1 MNTRYELNMDVP
13 PREAIRLMYVSKSR
27 FGGDWNSVPHT
38 HSCTEVFYCVDGR
51 GQFNVEG
58 KMLDVAPDDMVIV
71 NPRTLHTELSYQACP
86 LEYIVLGIEGVEILF
101 NQRDQGYT
109 MVKCGAMREDMLG
122 LTKMLLREI
131 DAREDGCEMVC
142 QDLTEVLL
150 VKLVRTASLSLRVST
165 PPAESKECAAAKRY
179 IDENYSRTI
188 TLDSLAE
195 IAHVNKYYLSHSF
208 KREYGTSP
216 IDYLMKRRIH
226 QQADILR
233 DRGIPQQASL
243 GQQVGRH
250 IGDGVLLHMVDAV
263 LVVEQQQQ
271 QAPIGTAQAFGHG
284 GQPVQAFTAQ
294 QQVAQRLFPG
304 HRGHALHG
312 VLHLG
317 GLLRLAAPRPQL
329 GAGLLQNG
337 QDLRFIAG
345 LQDIMPDA
353 KLHGLAG
360 ILIIAVVGQHY
371 KHRVAVLL
379 LRGADKGKA
388 VQLDLLIV
396 NDQQLLHA
404 GPPPLRPAGGEV
416 FSQSFRRFRCCRS

>member
-109 MVKCGAMREDMLG
+109 MVKCGAMREDLLG

-179 IDENYSRTI
+179 IDENFSENI
-188 TLDSLAE
+188 TLDKLAE
-195 IAHVNKYYLSHSF
+195 ITHVNKYYLSHTF
-208 KREYGTSP
+208 QREYNTSP
-216 IDYLMKRRIH
+216 INYLLNRRITESK
-226 QQADILR
+226 ALLTSTDF
-233 DRGIPQQASL
+233 SL
-243 GQQVGRH
+243 TQ
-250 IGDGVLLHMVDAV
+250 IS
-263 LVVEQQQQ
+263 EQM
-271 QAPIGTAQAFGHG
+271 GFSS
-284 GQPVQAFTAQ
+284 
-294 QQVAQRLFPG
+294 
-304 HRGHALHG
+304 
-312 VLHLG
+312 
-317 GLLRLAAPRPQL
+317 
-329 GAGLLQNG
+329 
-337 QDLRFIAG
+337 
-345 LQDIMPDA
+345 
-353 KLHGLAG
+353 
-360 ILIIAVVGQHY
+360 
-371 KHRVAVLL
+371 
-379 LRGADKGKA
+379 
-388 VQLDLLIV
+388 
-396 NDQQLLHA
+396 
-404 GPPPLRPAGGEV
+404 PAY
-416 FSQSFRRFRCCRS
+416 FSQSFRRFTGQSPLEYRRKNQPGKK